1 MRCTFKTVFYVNG
14 SKDRNGIVPIM
25 GRVTINGT
33 IAQFSCKQSVT
44 KAICDILAVF
54 LQSKSIKLVVM
65 TLKELLDSLSFDEIA
80 PYLIIRH
87 YTRDYASG
95 DLVAEIAACCLW
107 HTSFWGYL
115 PYQRE
120 ESFRKITTDN
130 LKLICTAKFYK
141 NKFSEIIPSKREMM
155 QIPSFRNEIRSDYEK
170 KI

>member
-1 MRCTFKTVFYVNG
+1 MSHKLGHLSRIFAVEINKTRCYDIKRITRLAFVR
-14 SKDRNGIVPIM
+14 RNC
-25 GRVTINGT
+25 TIPYY
-33 IAQFSCKQSVT
+33 
-44 KAICDILAVF
+44 KALYTRLCVRRLGC
-54 LQSKSIKLVVM
+54 
-65 TLKELLDSLSFDEIA
+65 
-80 PYLIIRH
+80 IRH